1 MDVKKS
7 PSDIEKPI
15 ANALDVDRVVGLC
28 ISDGRETMLNGRVLA
43 TFLAS
48 VALTVFAGFAW
59 AAGRTDVFVRS
70 GERDHV

>member
-1 MDVKKS
+1 VDVKKS

-28 ISDGRETMLNGRVLA
+28 ISDGRETMLNGRVFA
-43 TFLAS
+43 TLLVS
-48 VALTVFAGFAW
+48 VALVVFAGCGW

-70 GERDHV
+70 GKRVHV